1 MICLALESEEAGL
14 RIIELHKKACYY
26 LIHNIYKIIEFCV
39 IMETESK
46 TQDYNG
52 CPDKYITL
60 EEKRLFDASNENTF
74 FVKCGL
80 ER

>member
-14 RIIELHKKACYY
+14 RIIELHKKRA
-26 LIHNIYKIIEFCV
+26 IISFSQHKIIEFYE

-52 CPDKYITL
+52 CPDK
-60 EEKRLFDASNENTF
+60 
-74 FVKCGL
+74 
-80 ER
+80 

>member
-1 MICLALESEEAGL
+1 M
-14 RIIELHKKACYY
+14 IELHKKRA
-26 LIHNIYKIIEFCV
+26 IISFSQHKIIEFYE

-52 CPDKYITL
+52 CPDKYIRL